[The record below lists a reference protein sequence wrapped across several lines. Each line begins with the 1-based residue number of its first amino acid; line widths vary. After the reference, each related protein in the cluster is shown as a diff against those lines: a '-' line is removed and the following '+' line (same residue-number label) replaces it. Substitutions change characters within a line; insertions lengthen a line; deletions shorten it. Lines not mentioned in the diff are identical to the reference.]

1 MKRRVVA
8 LVAAVVLAGVGAAAL
23 VAYVRSAR
31 ADAVAGEAQTEV
43 VTMVDSVP
51 QGAGFDVV
59 RNRVQVVAMPVRL
72 VASDAV
78 RSLAELD
85 ALGAGDPSMVAG
97 ADLLAGDQLQ
107 RQRLVARRQLVRAE
121 VPNGLQELTVAV
133 EPERAVGGELRP
145 GEVVGIVVSRSEP
158 QATSTLAL
166 TDIPVI
172 AVQITSTD
180 RSRLGLANGNG
191 GGDDDGAD
199 PTVADAPER
208 QVLVTVAVTSVQAV
222 QIVSALEFGQI
233 WFTRHADGAVLR

>member
-1 MKRRVVA
+1 MQRRVVT

-43 VTMVDSVP
+43 VTMVNDVP

-59 RNRVQVVAMPVRL
+59 RNRVQVVTMPVRL

-78 RSLAELD
+78 TSLAELD
-85 ALGAGDPSMVAG
+85 ALGAQDPSMVAG
-97 ADLLAGDQLQ
+97 ADLLAGDQLH
-107 RQRLVARRQLVRAE
+107 RQRLVTRRQLVRAE
-121 VPNGLQELTVAV
+121 VPDGLQELTVAV

-145 GEVVGIVVSRSEP
+145 GEVVGIVVSRTEP

-180 RSRLGLANGNG
+180 RSRLGLTN
-191 GGDDDGAD
+191 GGDDGGAD

-208 QVLVTVAVTSVQAV
+208 QVLVTLAVTSTQAV